1 MDFTAGYRIA
11 LTHTHTHT
19 AAACA
24 CWEEQTAKAV
34 PKRLCSTTRLRVPL
48 NSMTHFS
55 QLGLAGW
62 QGALVHAALNNWDC
76 KVNVRRIAKDRSN
89 PPPCQPARQHAWFSQ
104 LAAHQQIS
112 HQHCPRVSAG
122 HAVLENLN

>member
-11 LTHTHTHT
+11 HTHTHT

-89 PPPCQPARQHAWFSQ
+89 PPHSAR
-104 LAAHQQIS
+104 
-112 HQHCPRVSAG
+112 PPVSMPG
-122 HAVLENLN
+122 SVSWLHTSKFHTSTVLESVLVMLFWNT